1 MENPFKYINVSVK
14 NVYTGLFNWEKKT
27 NFIILMYLQ
36 YFVYLQ
42 MILCMSQC
50 LGGSTEPAQQPI
62 KKVIKE
68 TKP

>member
-1 MENPFKYINVSVK
+1 MFLLKMFIL
-14 NVYTGLFNWEKKT
+14 VYLIEEKKT

-50 LGGSTEPAQQPI
+50 LGGSTGPAQQPI

>member
-1 MENPFKYINVSVK
+1 MFLLKMFIL
-14 NVYTGLFNWEKKT
+14 VYLIEKKKT

-50 LGGSTEPAQQPI
+50 LGGSTGPAQQPI

>member
-1 MENPFKYINVSVK
+1 MFLLKMFIL
-14 NVYTGLFNWEKKT
+14 VYLIEKKKK
-27 NFIILMYLQ
+27 FIILMYLQ

-50 LGGSTEPAQQPI
+50 LGGSTGPAQQPI